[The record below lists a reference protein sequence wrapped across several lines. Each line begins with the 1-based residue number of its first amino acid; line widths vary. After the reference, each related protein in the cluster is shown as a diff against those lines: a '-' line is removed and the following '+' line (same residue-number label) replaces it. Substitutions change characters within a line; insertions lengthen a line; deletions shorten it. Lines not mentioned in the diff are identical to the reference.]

1 MPSFTDTELQMKFC
15 EGFTF
20 FPFKSLEQHGTLIY
34 KSYAGSDNLKKVLE
48 WHSREHN
55 LSQYTTKI
63 TKKIKRQDIP
73 TAPELLQKLKEA
85 EDWWEAH
92 LLSRTNSLL
101 AKKLQEYQQLITT
114 YHQKVLLTTIA
125 KLTDKQRS
133 ISVKG
138 IMQMEDDMQKFI
150 QETDALLN
158 FLKDQV
164 SKKSSYAPRMLD
176 TEDRE
181 YLSKLAAAIDTF
193 RSLQER
199 NVYLLDAWKTHQM
212 IHNSRRAMN

>member
-34 KSYAGSDNLKKVLE
+34 KCYAEDSHLTKVLE

-55 LSQYTTKI
+55 LSQFTTKI

-73 TAPELLQKLKEA
+73 SITELLQTLKEA
-85 EDWWEAH
+85 ADWWEAH
-92 LLSRTNSLL
+92 LLSRSNTLL
-101 AKKLQEYQQLITT
+101 AKKLQEYQVLTT
-114 YHQKVLLTTIA
+114 SYHQKVLLTTIA

-138 IMQMEDDMQKFI
+138 IMQMEDDMQQFV
-150 QETDALLN
+150 QDTNTLHN
-158 FLKDQV
+158 FLKDQI

-176 TEDRE
+176 AEDRE
-181 YLSKLAAAIDTF
+181 YLSKLAKAIDAF
-193 RSLQER
+193 RALQER

>member
-34 KSYAGSDNLKKVLE
+34 KSYAGDDNLKKVLE
-48 WHSREHN
+48 WHSKEHG
-55 LSQYTTKI
+55 LSQYITKI

-73 TAPELLQKLKEA
+73 AATELTQKIKEA
-85 EDWWEAH
+85 RDWWEAH
-92 LLSRTNSLL
+92 LLSRTNTSL
-101 AKKLQEYQQLITT
+101 AKKLEEYHNLSIT
-114 YHQKVLLTTIA
+114 YHQKVLLPTIA
-125 KLTDKQRS
+125 KLTDKHRS

-138 IMQMEDDMQKFI
+138 IMQMEEDMQQFI
-150 QETDALLN
+150 QETDTLLN
-158 FLKDQV
+158 FLKDQIA
-164 SKKSSYAPRMLD
+164 KKSSYAPRMLD

-181 YLSKLAAAIDTF
+181 YLSRLTATIEAF

-199 NVYLLDAWKTHQM
+199 IVYLLVAWKTHQM